1 VEARVGDGAQG
12 DHREPGRIDILDV
25 SPPRHTGRPL
35 LRALASFAGAAGIA
49 LLVPFVILL
58 VGLPVALVVRGVA
71 EAIGW
76 LLARMVG

>member
-1 VEARVGDGAQG
+1 M
-12 DHREPGRIDILDV
+12 
-25 SPPRHTGRPL
+25 
-35 LRALASFAGAAGIA
+35 ASLAGAAGIA

-71 EAIGW
+71 ETLSW

>member
-1 VEARVGDGAQG
+1 VEARPGAKS
-12 DHREPGRIDILDV
+12 DHGEAGRIAILDV
-25 SPPRHTGRPL
+25 SLPPHTRRPF
-35 LRALASFAGAAGIA
+35 LRSLASLAGAAGIA

-58 VGLPVALVVRGVA
+58 VGVPVALVVRGVA